1 MKIVNK
7 IFFTLLSLFLAS
19 PVLATQDPG
28 NGGGGGGVD
37 DPPTLSAGVDT
48 ILNTVVRLIFPLAG
62 LVCVVFIIIGG
73 YTWIASAGDPA
84 KVQQAQG
91 TLTWAIIGLIFV
103 LIAALVVNT
112 VYDFVI

>member
-7 IFFTLLSLFLAS
+7 ILFTMLSFFLAT
-19 PVLATQDPG
+19 PVFAQEDEPPRLGEGIDLIIG
-28 NGGGGGGVD
+28 NV
-37 DPPTLSAGVDT
+37 AKY
-48 ILNTVVRLIFPLAG
+48 IFPAAG

-91 TLTWAIIGLIFV
+91 TLTWAIIGLVFV
-103 LIAALVVNT
+103 LIAALIVNSVT
-112 VYDFVI
+112 SFFD